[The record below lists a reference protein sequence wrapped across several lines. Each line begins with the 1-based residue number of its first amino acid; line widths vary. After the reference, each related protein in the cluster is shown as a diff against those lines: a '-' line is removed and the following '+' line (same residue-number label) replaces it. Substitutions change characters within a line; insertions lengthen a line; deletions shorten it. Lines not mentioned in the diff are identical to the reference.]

1 MFDGDLIFTTNNEV
15 LLRKHRKL
23 PAILYIQKNTEK
35 IIPTEEEVVK
45 TNINA
50 MGNKVG
56 SITNR
61 ATSMMDKQ
69 SYFEKGS
76 KEYADLQMRIELS
89 EKYQQDEIDRWS
101 M

>member
-1 MFDGDLIFTTNNEV
+1 MYDGDLIFTTNNDV
-15 LLRKHRKL
+15 LLRKHRRL
-23 PAILYIQKNTEK
+23 PAILCQQNNTEK
-35 IIPTEEEVVK
+35 VIPTEKEVLA

-56 SITNR
+56 TITNR

-69 SYFEKGS
+69 SYFK
-76 KEYADLQMRIELS
+76 KETREWLDLQKRIELS
-89 EKYQQDEIDRWS
+89 QKYQQDEIDRWS